1 MEQRVEKQLEG
12 EKLADDESVLV
23 LGEDVGAWIVLS
35 EGATVTAEELREFCA
50 ERLSD
55 YKVPRRWTFMSEL
68 PRNPTG
74 KVLKRDLQ

>member
-1 MEQRVEKQLEG
+1 
-12 EKLADDESVLV
+12 VLYEHPAVREAAVAAVPHDV
-23 LGEDVGAWIVLS
+23 LGEDVGAWVVLNDGS
-35 EGATVTAEELREFCA
+35 AATEEELREFCA

-55 YKVPRRWTFMSEL
+55 YKVPRRWTFMDEL